1 MWQFPFPDNLYLS
14 VNLYTFTSEGST
26 RHILECKK
34 RKIFNL
40 FNITYNVEQCD
51 YHYSARV
58 HHADFTVSQDFCT
71 MNWTFISQQRVV
83 PMYSLRLAGWW
94 YSNDLKDGLEVS
106 TDNLQEMN
114 NSHAHIK
121 PANGLMEWCSSE
133 NWELNINDC
142 HTSSIFAYFENVCVR
157 S

>member
-1 MWQFPFPDNLYLS
+1 MWQFPFSDNSYLS
-14 VNLYTFTSEGST
+14 ITYLYTFISEGST
-26 RHILECKK
+26 RPPLECKK
-34 RKIFNL
+34 RKIINL
-40 FNITYNVEQCD
+40 FNIIYNVEQCD
-51 YHYSARV
+51 YHYSTTV

-83 PMYSLRLAGWW
+83 LMYSLRLTGSW
-94 YSNDLKDGLEVS
+94 YSKDGLEVS

-114 NSHAHIK
+114 NCHAHIK

-142 HTSSIFAYFENVCVR
+142 HTS
-157 S
+157 